1 MWPNFILREFAAVR
15 AMKILGRKNEIVSYS
30 LGHLRKQSKIG
41 YNTMGNIVIE
51 GNS

>member
-30 LGHLRKQSKIG
+30 LGETDQYSWPVVKHFELLKTKC
-41 YNTMGNIVIE
+41 
-51 GNS
+51 